1 MSEENEQRENERI
14 AKLRAD
20 RLFQLKATYG
30 DVLGEKL
37 HRKELAESKTKI
49 SDEQI
54 EKVKWQALGIL
65 KEIEEEQ
72 DITDREYE
80 LVMLK
85 KKEFEEKLARA
96 EKQLETEQNRINE
109 QLQTYRDVL
118 NVVALVN
125 GELAKQKDTSAI
137 TLRFERK
144 KENAWSLVDVVRE
157 PLVDLA
163 KAKREFE
170 ASQKA
175 REKMIHEEKE
185 RKSKVA
191 EDMLAFEDK
200 LRKQDKFLQSLRNE
214 KKRR

>member
-80 LVMLK
+80 LVMQK
-85 KKEFEEKLARA
+85 KKEFEEKLTLA
-96 EKQLETEQNRINE
+96 EKQLETEQKRINAE
-109 QLQTYRDVL
+109 LQSYKDVL
-118 NVVALVN
+118 RVVHVVN
-125 GELAKQKDTSAI
+125 DELAHENASAL
-137 TLRFERK
+137 TLKFERK
-144 KENAWSLVDVVRE
+144 GPNAWSLTEVVRE
-157 PLVDLA
+157 PLADLK
-163 KAKREFE
+163 KAHEEFE

-175 REKMIHEEKE
+175 REKMILEEKE